1 MLFRIS
7 HSFPLLEGH
16 AMNQPSASPAGP
28 ESNETSCRPPSSSRQ
43 VSGLEKP
50 GISVDEA
57 FLLLAAAGAQE
68 AVRRAGQVDPHASP
82 EVFHKLRV
90 ALRRLRSLW
99 WAYRPLLD
107 ETDAERW
114 RDRFKE
120 LAAAAGKTRDW
131 DIVRELL
138 VAYESARHP
147 RVSLLTFVDE
157 RRRDAVSFSCRTIH
171 EAGLNG
177 ILERATD
184 SAKGQLASSTSR
196 PPLAEF
202 ARDRVKL
209 AEKALAKRIKHA
221 TLHEVSGYAALHD
234 VRIAGKKLRYL
245 LEFFSPVLD
254 VSHQATIERL
264 KNAQD
269 ELGALNDIVASEALL
284 RECASR
290 FGQPDAVDD
299 AIAYLK
305 DQKKRRIH
313 RAYEMLRTAR

>member
-1 MLFRIS
+1 
-7 HSFPLLEGH
+7 
-16 AMNQPSASPAGP
+16 MNLPSAGPAGP
-28 ESNETSCRPPSSSRQ
+28 ESNDTSCRRSSSIRQ
-43 VSGLEKP
+43 ISGLEKP

-57 FLLLAAAGAQE
+57 FLLLATAGAHE
-68 AVRRAGQVDPHASP
+68 AVRRADQVDAHASP

-107 ETDAERW
+107 EADAERW
-114 RDRFKE
+114 RNQFKV

-147 RVSLLTFVDE
+147 RTSLLACVDDC
-157 RRRDAVSFSCRTIH
+157 RRDAVSFSFRTIQ

-177 ILERATD
+177 VLERAMD
-184 SAKGQLASSTSR
+184 SANGQLASAASK

-202 ARDRVKL
+202 AKDRVKL
-209 AEKALAKRIKHA
+209 AEKALERRIKHA

-245 LEFFSPVLD
+245 LEFFSPVLG

-264 KNAQD
+264 KDAQD

-284 RECASR
+284 RECTSR

-299 AIAYLK
+299 AIAYLQ

-313 RAYEMLRTAR
+313 RAYEMLRAAR

>member
-1 MLFRIS
+1 MLFHVS
-7 HSFPLLEGH
+7 HSFQLPEGH
-16 AMNQPSASPAGP
+16 AMNLPSAGP
-28 ESNETSCRPPSSSRQ
+28 SGAESNDTSGRRSSSVRQ
-43 VSGLEKP
+43 ISGLEKP

-57 FLLLAAAGAQE
+57 FLLLATAGAQE
-68 AVRRAGQVDPHASP
+68 AVRRADQVDAHASP

-107 ETDAERW
+107 EADAERW
-114 RDRFKE
+114 RNQFKV

-147 RVSLLTFVDE
+147 RTSLLTCVDDC
-157 RRRDAVSFSCRTIH
+157 RRDAVSFSCRTIQ

-177 ILERATD
+177 ILERAMD
-184 SAKGQLASSTSR
+184 SANGQLASAATK

-202 ARDRVKL
+202 AKDRVKL
-209 AEKALAKRIKHA
+209 AEKALERRIKHA

-245 LEFFSPVLD
+245 LEFFSPVLG

-264 KNAQD
+264 KDAQD

-284 RECASR
+284 RECTSR

-299 AIAYLK
+299 AIAYLQ

-313 RAYEMLRTAR
+313 RAYEMLRAAR

>member
-1 MLFRIS
+1 
-7 HSFPLLEGH
+7 
-16 AMNQPSASPAGP
+16 MNLPSASPAGP
-28 ESNETSCRPPSSSRQ
+28 ESNETSGGRSPAVRQ
-43 VSGLEKP
+43 ISGLDKP

-57 FLLLAAAGAQE
+57 FLLLATAAAQE
-68 AVRRAGQVDPHASP
+68 AVRRADQVDSHASP

-114 RDRFKE
+114 RDQFKV

-147 RVSLLTFVDE
+147 RASLLTFVDD
-157 RRRDAVSFSCRTIH
+157 RRRDAVSFSCRTIQ
-171 EAGLNG
+171 EAGLSG
-177 ILERATD
+177 ILERAMD
-184 SAKGQLASSTSR
+184 SAKGQLASSASR
-196 PPLAEF
+196 PPLADF

-209 AEKALAKRIKHA
+209 AEKALEKRVKHA
-221 TLHEVSGYAALHD
+221 TSHEVSGYAALHD
-234 VRIAGKKLRYL
+234 VRIAAKKLRYL
-245 LEFFSPVLD
+245 LEFFSPVLG

-290 FGQPDAVDD
+290 FGRPDAVDD
-299 AIAYLK
+299 AVAYLRE
-305 DQKKRRIH
+305 QKKRRIH